1 MKLKALITQY
11 VAFRKSLGARFES
24 REGRLNGF
32 CRWMGEEIDV
42 TDIQPERVNAF
53 LNGTGP
59 VNRSWQE
66 RHGLLNGLYRYAISR
81 GLVVTSPL
89 PTTKPKLPERFVPYI
104 YSRTELRTLF
114 NSTTAAC
121 PKGHCKLE
129 PHTLRAILLLLY
141 GAGLRVSEALA
152 LTLDDVDLTGA
163 LLMVRD
169 TKFHKTRMVP
179 LGAELNQEMARY
191 AVRRTE
197 VGHNQSGTAPFF
209 VLRRGGPVQR
219 PLVEMRFKDLREY
232 ANVKRVDGARYQPRL
247 HDLRHS
253 FAVHRL
259 VSWYQQGA
267 DVQKLL
273 PQLSTYL
280 GHLRISDT
288 QPYLTMIP
296 ELLHEASARFE
307 RYAWKER
314 DHE

>member
-1 MKLKALITQY
+1 VDGRRDQCHRCSDRASECLPRWPRPNQPQLAGEAWSIEWPLSLCDQPRLGCFFATAHNQAK
-11 VAFRKSLGARFES
+11 VARTLR
-24 REGRLNGF
+24 
-32 CRWMGEEIDV
+32 
-42 TDIQPERVNAF
+42 
-53 LNGTGP
+53 
-59 VNRSWQE
+59 
-66 RHGLLNGLYRYAISR
+66 
-81 GLVVTSPL
+81 
-89 PTTKPKLPERFVPYI
+89 PYI

-152 LTLDDVDLTGA
+152 LTLDDVDVAGA

-191 AVRRTE
+191 AVRQTE
-197 VGHNQSGTAPFF
+197 AGHNQSGTAPFF
-209 VLRRGGPVQR
+209 VLRRGGAVQR
-219 PLVEMRFKDLREY
+219 PLVEARFKDLREY

-253 FAVHRL
+253 FAVHRP

-273 PQLSTYL
+273 PQLFTYL

-307 RYAWKER
+307 RYAWKEGR
-314 DHE
+314 HD

>member
-1 MKLKALITQY
+1 MKLKALIAQY
-11 VAFRKSLGARFES
+11 VAFRKFLGSCFKS
-24 REGRLNGF
+24 REGRLNAFG
-32 CRWMGEEIDV
+32 RWMGEEINV

-53 LNGTGP
+53 LAGTSP

-66 RHGLLNGLYRYAISR
+66 RYGLLNGLYRYAISR

-89 PTTKPKLPERFVPYI
+89 PTTKPKLPERFIPYI

-121 PKGHCKLE
+121 PKGPCKLE

-179 LGAELNQEMARY
+179 LGTELNQEMARY
-191 AVRRTE
+191 AVKRTE
-197 VGHNQSGTAPFF
+197 AGHNQSGTAPFF

-219 PLVEMRFKDLREY
+219 PLVEARFKDLREY

-280 GHLRISDT
+280 GHLRTSDT

-307 RYAWKER
+307 RYALKEGGH
-314 DHE
+314 D

>member
-1 MKLKALITQY
+1 MKLKALIAQY
-11 VAFRKSLGARFES
+11 VAFRKALGSGFKS
-24 REGRLNGF
+24 REGRLNAF
-32 CRWMGEEIDV
+32 CRWMGEEINV
-42 TDIQPERVNAF
+42 TDVRAERVTAF
-53 LNGTGP
+53 LIGTGP
-59 VNRSWQE
+59 TSRSWQE
-66 RHGLLNGLYRYAISR
+66 RYGLLNGLYRYAISR

-104 YSRTELRTLF
+104 YSRTELRRLF

-121 PKGHCKLE
+121 PKGPCKLE

-152 LTLDDVDLTGA
+152 LTLDDVDMAGA
-163 LLMVRD
+163 LLTIRD
-169 TKFHKTRMVP
+169 TKFYKTRMVP

-197 VGHNQSGTAPFF
+197 AGHNQSVTAPFF
-209 VLRRGGPVQR
+209 VLRRGGSVQR
-219 PLVEMRFKDLREY
+219 PLVEARFKDLREY
-232 ANVKRVDGARYQPRL
+232 ANVKRVDGARYQPR
-247 HDLRHS
+247 LRHS

-296 ELLHEASARFE
+296 ELLHEASVRFE
-307 RYAWKER
+307 RYVWKEGSH
-314 DHE
+314 D